1 MRREPVLVQ
10 QCEDVVGDVVLG
22 LGEQVGFREG
32 GLWYLSTRI
41 LRFKFGDDVVEVLLR
56 AESLS
61 FEYFHNGAA
70 RVGRRSFT
78 VEAWFMVRNMPVQ
91 DHALSHHGLWLSSF
105 PGLETLSNPVV
116 IR

>member
-1 MRREPVLVQ
+1 MRGQPAPVQ
-10 QCEDVVGDVVLG
+10 QCEDVVNDVVLG

-32 GLWYLSTRI
+32 RFRNAGTGI
-41 LRFKFGDDVVEVLLR
+41 LAAEFGDDVVEVLLG

-70 RVGRRSFT
+70 RVGRESFT
-78 VEAWFMVRNMPVQ
+78 VEARFMVRNRPVTE
-91 DHALSHHGLWLSSF
+91 HALSHHGLWLSSF
-105 PGLETLSNPVV
+105 PGLETLSNPVI